1 MSSFSFI
8 ENFAFINSV
17 KLKGETTETDKGKIL
32 KNNCS
37 IIKEKRVANLWKTIS
52 INRYYNIISIKNRL
66 TKLLNIMPASDFD

>member
-37 IIKEKRVANLWKTIS
+37 IIKEKRVANL
-52 INRYYNIISIKNRL
+52 
-66 TKLLNIMPASDFD
+66 